1 MTLAHRIKTRARS
14 LGFDLVGVT
23 SPDPPAHIDFY
34 ERWLGAG
41 YHGSMAYLATERA
54 RERRRDPKLVLPEC
68 RSIIVLGMR
77 YYPAPQI
84 GRRQGALED
93 DASAEPLTGQVAAY
107 AWGEDYHDVL
117 VARLDELVVFIEKEI
132 GASVAQ
138 RRYTDTGPVLE
149 RDLAQRAGLG
159 WIGKNTC
166 LINPSQGSYFFLA
179 EIFVDIDLEPDKPF
193 LPDRCG
199 SCARCM
205 QACPTGCIL
214 PDRVLDASRCI
225 SYLTIELKGAIP
237 LDLRPQ
243 MGNWVFGC
251 DVCQQV
257 CPWNMRFASAPA
269 HEDFAPRPG
278 VSLPDL
284 IAELSLSPQDFN
296 RKFKGSPLKRAKRR
310 GYLRN
315 VCIALGNSG
324 DRRAV
329 SPLEKCLHEEG
340 EALVRRHAAWALG
353 KLGGERALTALEAAL
368 DSERQPEV
376 RTEIQAARKMISSHP
391 PG

>member
-1 MTLAHRIKTRARS
+1 MTLVHRIKTHARS

-23 SPDPPAHIDFY
+23 SPDPPAHVEFY
-34 ERWLGAG
+34 ERWLSAG

-54 RERRRDPKLVLPEC
+54 RERRRDPRLILPDC

-84 GRRQGALED
+84 GWRQGATAD
-93 DASAEPLTGQVAAY
+93 DASPERLTGQVAAY

-117 VARLDELVVFIEKEI
+117 AERLDELVAFIEKEI
-132 GASVAQ
+132 GASLAQ

-179 EIFVDIDLEPDKPF
+179 EIFLDIDLEPDKPF

-199 SCARCM
+199 SCTRCI

-214 PDRVLDASRCI
+214 PERALDASRCI
-225 SYLTIELKGAIP
+225 SYLTIELKDAIP

-243 MGNWVFGC
+243 MEDWVFGC

-257 CPWNMRFASAPA
+257 CPWNVRFASA
-269 HEDFAPRPG
+269 HTQGDFAPRSG
-278 VSLPDL
+278 VPFPNL
-284 IAELSLSPQDFN
+284 IAELSLTPGDFN
-296 RKFKGSPLKRAKRR
+296 RKFKGSPLKRSKRR

-315 VCIALGNSG
+315 VCVALGNSG

-329 SPLEKCLHEEG
+329 PPLEKCLHEED

-368 DSERQPEV
+368 DSEREPEV
-376 RTEIQAARKMISSHP
+376 LAEIRTARKMISSKP